1 MIGNPETG
9 ILTLLDDETKLKT
22 SENFASVVYEKIA
35 SSALVRKNSY
45 PSTSFTVRHYV
56 CEVTYET
63 EHFIQKNT
71 EAISETVLRLAEV
84 CLRKMSGSELTLVN
98 PGKRFVS
105 EGLQSK
111 QQLESL
117 LKTLDNNV
125 KYLFFV
131 MRK

>member
-22 SENFASVVYEKIA
+22 SENFASVIYKKIA
-35 SSALVRKNSY
+35 SSALVRSYSY
-45 PSTSFTVRHYV
+45 PSTFTVRHYV
-56 CEVTYET
+56 CDVTYDSENFV
-63 EHFIQKNT
+63 EKNT
-71 EAISETVLRLAEV
+71 EAISESVLRLAEV
-84 CLRKMSGSELTLVN
+84 CLRKISGSELTLVK

-131 MRK
+131 MR